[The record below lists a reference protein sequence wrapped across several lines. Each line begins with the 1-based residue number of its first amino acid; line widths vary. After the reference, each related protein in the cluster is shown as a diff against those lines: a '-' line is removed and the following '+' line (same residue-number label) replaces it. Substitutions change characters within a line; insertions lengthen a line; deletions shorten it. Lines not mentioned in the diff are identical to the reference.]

1 MDYGAVESS
10 SSLIRPG
17 SDVLGTE
24 VPGLQDSSHDHELFE
39 MLAADKAHAGEAPKP
54 RFLRWLPTWCGPLC
68 LSLSIA
74 GVLFLL
80 VLAGLTS
87 SGYEYIRLSGDYE
100 KHSTNLLWAAVIYAC
115 TGALS
120 TVAPL
125 VDGGAAMHR
134 LEWGDAEA
142 GGPAVLALHGW
153 MDNAGS
159 FSKLGRALGERHGCH
174 VAALTFP
181 GHGVSAR
188 AEPWGEYHQ
197 ALNASAALEA
207 LVGLGW
213 VENGPDG
220 PRKAIPADRPLFL
233 LGHSMGGA
241 VSAMVAAALGTACV
255 DAMALIEGHGLFTKP
270 PSHAGRALQDALR
283 SRVQR
288 MHRRG
293 DAASAVSQSAG
304 GGGGGRAYEA
314 LEAAAAQRRQ
324 SVVGRNDGQILTPEA
339 ALALVAW
346 SVAPADERDAS
357 SERVKFTHDPG
368 LRRQSISYQS
378 EDQVLAALRAV
389 EVPALLLTT
398 ANGWPWGEER
408 TQGRAEALR
417 ARRVHMEGGHHPHLD
432 ADTADTVLAEV
443 AAFFEEHKA
452 TVAARSARS

>member
-1 MDYGAVESS
+1 MLRRASSDGTQGRTALDDRGAQRGRSSRLSSSHSQDIDGVFSGAMDYGAVESS

-120 TVAPL
+120 
-125 VDGGAAMHR
+125 
-134 LEWGDAEA
+134 
-142 GGPAVLALHGW
+142 
-153 MDNAGS
+153 
-159 FSKLGRALGERHGCH
+159 
-174 VAALTFP
+174 
-181 GHGVSAR
+181 
-188 AEPWGEYHQ
+188 PWGEYHQ